1 MRKKIFASTVLLC
14 VLTALAAFALALWT
28 DYDGQRA
35 FMQSE
40 TIRQAGNI
48 KSACLASDDPEAV
61 LSALSDTR
69 LRITLIARDGTVLFD
84 STADEALMDN
94 HQDRPEVEQAFASG
108 TGSRTRLSDTLGE
121 ECFYYAQRLDDDTV
135 LRVASYTSSVWAVTR
150 DLIPRYV
157 LLLVILCLGALWLAS
172 HMTRKIVQPLNELD
186 LEHPLENDTYEEIAP
201 LLGRIYRQNE
211 GLRERMSELQD
222 QREHL
227 SAITASMAEGLIVL
241 DSELTVLSC
250 NQSALRLLGREDL
263 NPVEQNLLV
272 LCREAWVSAL
282 ARRALAGERAEQT
295 EMHQGRA
302 LRVLGSPASSG
313 CILLISDVTEQQ
325 ESERMRRE
333 FTANV
338 SHELKTP
345 LTSISGYAELIE
357 TGMARPG
364 DVGRFA
370 HIISDECSRLLT
382 LVDDILSLSRLDEGA
397 VPTQGGPV
405 GLLAVSHEAVSRLTD
420 AAQKRGITLSVEGD
434 EQIICASRS
443 MLLELICNLCDN
455 AVKYNRD
462 GGSVTVTVGRRSG
475 RPFVSVRD
483 TGIGIP
489 ADEQSR
495 IFERFYR
502 VDKSRSRE
510 VGGTGLG
517 LAIVKHLAMAL
528 GAEISVDS
536 TLGAGS
542 TFTVTFAVPSDQACQ
557 PQ

>member
-48 KSACLASDDPEAV
+48 KSACLASDDPEAA
-61 LSALSDTR
+61 LSALSDAR

-222 QREHL
+222 L
-227 SAITASMAEGLIVL
+227 YL
-241 DSELTVLSC
+241 DNNIACYV
-250 NQSALRLLGREDL
+250 GD
-263 NPVEQNLLV
+263 
-272 LCREAWVSAL
+272 
-282 ARRALAGERAEQT
+282 
-295 EMHQGRA
+295 
-302 LRVLGSPASSG
+302 
-313 CILLISDVTEQQ
+313 D
-325 ESERMRRE
+325 
-333 FTANV
+333 
-338 SHELKTP
+338 TP
-345 LTSISGYAELIE
+345 
-357 TGMARPG
+357 
-364 DVGRFA
+364 F
-370 HIISDECSRLLT
+370 
-382 LVDDILSLSRLDEGA
+382 
-397 VPTQGGPV
+397 
-405 GLLAVSHEAVSRLTD
+405 
-420 AAQKRGITLSVEGD
+420 
-434 EQIICASRS
+434 
-443 MLLELICNLCDN
+443 
-455 AVKYNRD
+455 
-462 GGSVTVTVGRRSG
+462 
-475 RPFVSVRD
+475 
-483 TGIGIP
+483 
-489 ADEQSR
+489 
-495 IFERFYR
+495 
-502 VDKSRSRE
+502 
-510 VGGTGLG
+510 
-517 LAIVKHLAMAL
+517 
-528 GAEISVDS
+528 
-536 TLGAGS
+536 
-542 TFTVTFAVPSDQACQ
+542 
-557 PQ
+557 